1 MTLNKAHHLY
11 VALIDIRV
19 THMLKHGV
27 SDTILIDCINRNYKK
42 FLSVKTQATEEEF
55 DQLCLLHQ
63 GFGYFR
69 KMVGLLK
76 KKSGAC
82 APLVKDYP
90 LSFSLGTRN

>member
-1 MTLNKAHHLY
+1 MALKIAHQRHA
-11 VALIDIRV
+11 ALIDIRV

-63 GFGYFR
+63 GFGYFG

-82 APLVKDYP
+82 APLVKDYDG
-90 LSFSLGTRN
+90 SFSLGTRN